1 LDGLEIRLYQ
11 LTYEV
16 NLVPV
21 VRLYYEDLEQ
31 MVGASR
37 DSIMNRLAMMGA
49 DIGKTATENNVD
61 VEFFP
66 DRPDLYSS
74 EGVARALQGF
84 LGLKGGLRE
93 YQVTP
98 GNISIEVDE
107 SVKDVRPLIG
117 CAVVRGLEF
126 SNEAIESLMNLQ
138 EDLHWGLGRNRRKVA
153 IGVHDISRVKPPF
166 RYLGADPVWQFVPL
180 DFSSKMSMDDIL
192 NTHPKGIEYG
202 HILANFK
209 KYPLIIDANE
219 DVLSFPPIINGELTR
234 VRDDTH
240 DLFIDVTGTDPVVH
254 KALNIVVT
262 SLAERG
268 GVIESVLMK
277 DGENQFISPNL
288 EPSKWIVRAEEAN
301 ALIGFK
307 LSPHQLAECL
317 IRMRFGASTV
327 GDKVEVLVPAYRTDI
342 MHSWDIFE
350 DAAKGYG
357 YDKLLAEL
365 PKTVT
370 VGRAHP
376 LEIRKADIRE
386 MMSGLGYLEVMPF
399 TLTNEEI
406 QFLKMKR
413 ASHNATRIMHPIS
426 ELHTIV
432 RTSILPGLLEIFS
445 INQHHP
451 LPQRIFAVG
460 DVVENKKTK
469 TNLAAASIHSAAS
482 FSEIR
487 SVADAILR
495 EMIIQPSIKPSDDAA
510 FLPGRGADLMAEGSP
525 IGCFGELHPDI
536 MNAFGL
542 EQPVV
547 ALEIG
552 LSEIQNIVD

>member
-1 LDGLEIRLYQ
+1 
-11 LTYEV
+11 
-16 NLVPV
+16 VPV
-21 VRLYYEDLEQ
+21 VRLYHEDLEQ
-31 MVGASR
+31 MVGTSR
-37 DSIMNRLAMMGA
+37 DSIMNRLPMMGA
-49 DIGKTATENNVD
+49 DIGKTATEDYVD

-84 LGLKGGLRE
+84 LGIKGGLRE

-98 GNISIEVDE
+98 GNISVEVDE
-107 SVKDVRPLIG
+107 SVKDVRPVIG

-153 IGVHDISRVKPPF
+153 IGVHDISRVEPPF
-166 RYLGADPVWQFVPL
+166 RYLGADPGWQFIPL
-180 DFSSKMSMDDIL
+180 DFTSKMSTNEIL
-192 NTHPKGIEYG
+192 NKHPKGIEYG
-202 HILANFK
+202 HILENYK

-219 DVLSFPPIINGELTR
+219 EVLSFPPIINGELTR

-268 GVIESVLMK
+268 GVIESVLIK
-277 DGENQFISPNL
+277 DGKNQFISPNL
-288 EPSKWIVRAEEAN
+288 EPSKWIVHVEDAN

-307 LSPHQLAECL
+307 LSTKQLAECL
-317 IRMRFGASTV
+317 IRMRFGVSTV
-327 GDKVEVLVPAYRTDI
+327 GDKVEVQVPAYRTDI

-350 DAAKGYG
+350 DAAKGFG

-370 VGRAHP
+370 IGRSHP
-376 LEIRKADIRE
+376 LEIKKAAIRE
-386 MMSGLGYLEVMPF
+386 MMSGFGYLEVMPF
-399 TLTNEEI
+399 TLTNEDI
-406 QFLKMKR
+406 QFSKMKR
-413 ASHNATRIMHPIS
+413 PPHEATRIMHPIS
-426 ELHTIV
+426 ELHTIL
-432 RTSILPGLLEIFS
+432 RTSILPNLLEIFS

-460 DVVENKKTK
+460 DVVENRKTK
-469 TNLAAASIHSAAS
+469 TNLAAASIHSAS
-482 FSEIR
+482 GFSEIR
-487 SVADAILR
+487 SVADAIWR
-495 EMIIQPSIKPSDDAA
+495 EMVIQPLIKPSNDAA
-510 FLPGRGADLMAEGSP
+510 FLPGRGADLIINGRL

-536 MNAFGL
+536 INAFGL
-542 EQPVV
+542 EQPAV
-547 ALEIG
+547 ALEFSLG
-552 LSEIQNIVD
+552 DIQSIVD